1 MTKVTQAHID
11 ARTQDIL
18 GAAMSAFARK
28 GVDDTTMQ
36 EIAAEAGLS
45 AGAIY
50 RYYPSKVE
58 LLRAVFAG
66 CTAQN
71 RAMFAQAAARTESPL
86 QALGDVGNA
95 VWGEF
100 KKPGW
105 REHVILSLESAL
117 AAARQPEE
125 LGAARH
131 EMLSGLIDMLG
142 GLIERAQAAGE
153 IDPAVD
159 ARSVGATLLACQLGT
174 GLLALQLDGDLDTDA
189 VCGGLMEML
198 QKLTPQAN

>member
-18 GAAMSAFARK
+18 GAAMGMFARK

-58 LLRAVFAG
+58 LLRAVFAD

-71 RAMFAQAAARTESPL
+71 RATFAQATATTDSPL
-86 QALGDVGNA
+86 QALGDIGSA
-95 VWGEF
+95 AWGEF

-105 REHVILSLESAL
+105 REDVILSLESAL

-125 LGAARH
+125 LGVARN
-131 EMLSGLIDMLG
+131 EMLSALIEMLG
-142 GLIERAQAAGE
+142 SLIQQAQAAGE
-153 IDPAVD
+153 VDPTVD
-159 ARSVGATLLACQLGT
+159 ARSLGATLLACHLGT
-174 GLLALQLDGDLDTDA
+174 GLLALQLEGDLDTDA
-189 VCGGLMEML
+189 VCSGVMEML
-198 QKLTPQAN
+198 QKLAPQAS